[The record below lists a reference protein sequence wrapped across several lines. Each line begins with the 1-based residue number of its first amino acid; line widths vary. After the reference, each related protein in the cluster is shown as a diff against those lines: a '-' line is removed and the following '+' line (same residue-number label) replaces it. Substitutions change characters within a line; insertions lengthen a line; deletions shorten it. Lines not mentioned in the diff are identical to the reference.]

1 MLDAARSTTAGTVLV
16 ATETGMLHQL
26 RRANPR
32 VQWEPVN
39 PAAVCRFMK
48 MTTPDSLLRCLRDGT
63 TEVHVP
69 PEIAARARRAV
80 QAMIGTGAPSGTG
93 LAGTGAPSGAA
104 PVPAGVT
111 E

>member
-1 MLDAARSTTAGTVLV
+1 M
-16 ATETGMLHQL
+16 
-26 RRANPR
+26 
-32 VQWEPVN
+32 N

-69 PEIAARARRAV
+69 PEIAARARQAV
-80 QAMIGTGAPSGTG
+80 QAMI
-93 LAGTGAPSGAA
+93 GTGAPSGAA
-104 PVPAGVT
+104 PVPAGAAAASLPAGVA

>member
-1 MLDAARSTTAGTVLV
+1 
-16 ATETGMLHQL
+16 
-26 RRANPR
+26 
-32 VQWEPVN
+32 
-39 PAAVCRFMK
+39 

-69 PEIAARARRAV
+69 PEIAARARQAV

-93 LAGTGAPSGAA
+93 PIAGTGAPSGAA
-104 PVPAGVT
+104 PVPASVSAGVG